1 MAELAFDT
9 LIEGKPVAVDVD
21 GTLVCVAK
29 VAMKYLLLLTL
40 ARILKLRFQ
49 RVR

>member
-29 VAMKYLLLLTL
+29 VGDEVFAIADT
-40 ARILKLRFQ
+40 
-49 RVR
+49 